1 MAGFIHT
8 ADWQIGKPFLQ
19 IKDEQKRFKLRQE
32 RLNAIG
38 RIRDVVRTEQSQFV
52 LIAGDLFDSPTPS
65 TTSVAEVLE
74 EIGKMNVP
82 VIVIPGNHDHGALG
96 TVWYSDDFTK
106 YQRQMAPNLMI
117 LLDSRPVEIE
127 DAVILP
133 CPLLRNQ
140 DNNDPTIW
148 LRNFN
153 WGTLS
158 SSKPRLKMS

>member
-32 RLNAIG
+32 RLNVIS
-38 RIRDVVRTEQSQFV
+38 RIRDAIRTEQSQFV

-65 TTSVAEVLE
+65 TTSVTEVLE

-96 TVWYSDDFTK
+96 TVWYSDDFT
-106 YQRQMAPNLMI
+106 
-117 LLDSRPVEIE
+117 
-127 DAVILP
+127 
-133 CPLLRNQ
+133 
-140 DNNDPTIW
+140 
-148 LRNFN
+148 
-153 WGTLS
+153 
-158 SSKPRLKMS
+158 

>member
-32 RLNAIG
+32 RLNAIS

-96 TVWYSDDFTK
+96 TVWYSDDFNK
-106 YQRQMAPNLMI
+106 YQRQMAPNLMT
-117 LLDSRPVEIE
+117 LLDSRPV
-127 DAVILP
+127 
-133 CPLLRNQ
+133 
-140 DNNDPTIW
+140 
-148 LRNFN
+148 
-153 WGTLS
+153 
-158 SSKPRLKMS
+158 